1 MTASGGPRPRVSDV
15 ASREPREGSTA
26 HADAPSVR
34 DRRPRAGANYRG
46 LAHLS
51 MELVQR
57 AATRSPIQRVILRSP
72 APTRARKRPLP
83 ATSLPRSPRE
93 GPEGP
98 FLRARLESWASEG
111 TSLVYFCRF
120 PKALRP
126 RHIPATATPLPRR
139 SKVPGSG
146 TAALTRV
153 VAFKIASPEE
163 AAPVTVITSVKEKS
177 PLKASSGLE
186 HVDEKET
193 GATLEPLQMSV
204 PFPNSVLLVSA
215 KKLQLVVARSWM
227 PLIEAVQLRLDPLKP
242 VSESWNVGSPE
253 PTVKCR
259 ARSEG
264 LGPADPVAASVP
276 SVF

>member
-1 MTASGGPRPRVSDV
+1 
-15 ASREPREGSTA
+15 
-26 HADAPSVR
+26 
-34 DRRPRAGANYRG
+34 
-46 LAHLS
+46 

-57 AATRSPIQRVILRSP
+57 AATRSPIQRVILRST
-72 APTRARKRPLP
+72 APTWARKRPLP
-83 ATSLPRSPRE
+83 ATSLPRSPKE

-177 PLKASSGLE
+177 PLKADSGPE
-186 HVDEKET
+186 HGDDEKDI
-193 GATLEPLQMSV
+193 AVLEPLQMSV

-215 KKLQLVVARSWM
+215 KKLQVVVVSRSWA
-227 PLIEAVQLRLDPLKP
+227 PLTEAVQVRPDPLKP
-242 VSESWNVGSPE
+242 VSESWIVGSPGA
-253 PTVKCR
+253 TLKCR
-259 ARSEG
+259 PRSKG
-264 LGPADPVAASVP
+264 PGPADPVALSVR
-276 SVF
+276 SLF